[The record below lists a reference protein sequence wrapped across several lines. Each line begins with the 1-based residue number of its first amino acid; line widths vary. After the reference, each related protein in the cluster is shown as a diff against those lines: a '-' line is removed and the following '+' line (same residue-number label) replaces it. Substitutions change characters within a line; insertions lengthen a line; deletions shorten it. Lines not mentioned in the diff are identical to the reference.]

1 MPRATVKPYW
11 LMLAGFWLQM
21 ASLFFIFTTVAVGGY
36 RRVLA
41 TAIILTVTA
50 TLCFVLAF
58 RKGGP
63 LARIVCFVLVLPTI
77 FVASEFIRRAPYAF
91 GWR

>member
-1 MPRATVKPYW
+1 
-11 LMLAGFWLQM
+11 MLAGFWLQM
-21 ASLFFIFTTVAVGGY
+21 TSLFFIFVTVAGGGY
-36 RRVLA
+36 HRVLA

-50 TLCFVLAF
+50 TLCFILAF

-63 LARIVCFVLVLPTI
+63 QVRIVCFVLVLPTL
-77 FVASEFIRRAPYAF
+77 FVASEFIRRAPHAF